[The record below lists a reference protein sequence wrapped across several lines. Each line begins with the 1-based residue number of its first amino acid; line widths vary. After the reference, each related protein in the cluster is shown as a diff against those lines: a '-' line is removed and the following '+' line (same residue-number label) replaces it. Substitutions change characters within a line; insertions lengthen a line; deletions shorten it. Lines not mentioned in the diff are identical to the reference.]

1 MSTAEIALK
10 FWANE
15 RKRKGKMYQKSIDT
29 SPYDGKCDICQ
40 EPIVCEDGPYCHD
53 CEYDLYNWDLD
64 NEGIA

>member
-1 MSTAEIALK
+1 MAHVRSQHRRLQMD
-10 FWANE
+10 
-15 RKRKGKMYQKSIDT
+15 RPIDT

>member
-1 MSTAEIALK
+1 MSGHGRALPYQPQQG
-10 FWANE
+10 AT
-15 RKRKGKMYQKSIDT
+15 MYQKSIDT

-64 NEGIA
+64 NES